1 MNVRNQVT
9 GEAQKQKK
17 SLLCRQILK
26 LRKYNFSDKMT
37 RRKQDK
43 LIQYVYKLYHQ
54 QKKEHLTETN
64 TNTTH
69 KTREQ

>member
-1 MNVRNQVT
+1 MLEIKLQARHRS
-9 GEAQKQKK
+9 KKK
-17 SLLCRQILK
+17 SLLCRQILQ
-26 LRKYNFSDKMT
+26 LRKYHFSDKMT

-54 QKKEHLTETN
+54 QKNEHLTETN

>member
-1 MNVRNQVT
+1 
-9 GEAQKQKK
+9 
-17 SLLCRQILK
+17 
-26 LRKYNFSDKMT
+26 MT
-37 RRKQDK
+37 RRKQDR

-69 KTREQ
+69 NTREQ

>member
-1 MNVRNQVT
+1 
-9 GEAQKQKK
+9 
-17 SLLCRQILK
+17 
-26 LRKYNFSDKMT
+26 MT

-69 KTREQ
+69 KTNNQKKKTPKNKGEKN